1 MYQKQ
6 IKEYFRLH
14 REELLRDISELIR
27 IPSEKGEPKP
37 GMPFGEFPAKALD
50 DAGKMAKAMGFSVRD
65 YDRYVIAVDLNDYPR
80 QLDILAHL
88 DVVPAGNGWSV
99 TQPFE
104 PFVKDGKL
112 YGRGAADDKGPA
124 VAALYALRAVRDLGV
139 PLKKNARLVL
149 GSDEECGSADMK
161 HYYAIEPEAPMTIS
175 PDAEFPVINIE
186 KGRYSTWVRAS
197 WNQDAALPRIL
208 SARGG
213 VKSNVVPDTAEAV
226 VEGLSAEK
234 LSEYAQAATDRTG
247 IRFLIREDDGRTVVE
262 AHGDCAHA
270 STPGE
275 GNNAVT
281 GLIDFLSRIPFA
293 DSECFRSLRALGM
306 LFPHGDW
313 KGTAAGVEMKDDLSG
328 GLTMSL
334 NLFEYEEGGLK
345 AFFDGRTPVS
355 ATNENLRDV
364 FCARVR
370 VLGLTPDGAD
380 VSPAH
385 HVPKNTP
392 FVRTLL
398 NCYEQYSGKKGACLA
413 IGGGT
418 YAHRLKNGVA
428 FGCAMPGTDNRVHGA
443 DEYAVIDE
451 LLLGAEIFTQVII
464 DLCS

>member
-6 IKEYFRLH
+6 IEEYFHMH
-14 REELLRDISELIR
+14 REELLRDCSELIR

-37 GMPFGEFPAKALD
+37 GMPFGEAPAKALD
-50 DAGKMAKAMGFSVRD
+50 AAEKIAKSMGFSVRD
-65 YDRYVIAVDLNDYPR
+65 YDRYVIAVDLNDRPR

-104 PFVKDGKL
+104 PLIKDGKL

-124 VAALYALRAVRDLGV
+124 VAALYALKAVRDLGV
-139 PLKKNARLVL
+139 PLKKNVRLVL

-161 HYYAIEPEAPMTIS
+161 HYYETEQEAPMTFS
-175 PDAEFPVINIE
+175 PDAEFPVINTE
-186 KGRYSTWVRAS
+186 KGRYSTWVRAT
-197 WNQDAALPRIL
+197 WQRDAELPRIL
-208 SARGG
+208 SAHGG

-226 VEGLSAEK
+226 VEGFSAAG
-234 LSEYAQAATDRTG
+234 LSEYAQAATARTG
-247 IRFLIREDDGRTVVE
+247 IRFLFREDGGKTVVE
-262 AHGDCAHA
+262 AHGACAHA

-281 GLIDFLSRIPFA
+281 GLIDFLAGIPFA
-293 DSECFRSLRALGM
+293 DRESFRALRALGK

-313 KGTAAGVEMKDDLSG
+313 KGTAAGVEMRDDLSG

-334 NLFEYEEGGLK
+334 NLFEYGEDGLK

-355 ATNENLRDV
+355 ATNQNLKDV
-364 FCARVR
+364 FCARAR
-370 VLGLTPDGAD
+370 ALGLTPDSED

-385 HVPKNTP
+385 HVSADTP

-398 NCYEQYSGKKGACLA
+398 HCYEQYSGKKGACLA

-418 YAHRLKNGVA
+418 YAHHLKNGVA
-428 FGCAMPGTDNRVHGA
+428 FGCSMPGTDNRMHGA

-451 LLLGAEIFTQVII
+451 LLLGAKIFTQAII